1 MILTLDRSEVSST
14 PLGSSITMKPCIPF
28 PLETINVLPGTVC
41 IFEVSL
47 LHIEI
52 KEKTNIQSTGN
63 FTDIVLLI
71 SFHTDVLRW

>member
-14 PLGSSITMKPCIPF
+14 PLGSPITLRPCIPF

-47 LHIEI
+47 LHIGKKKKDI
-52 KEKTNIQSTGN
+52 WSIGN
-63 FTDIVLLI
+63 LTDIVLLI
-71 SFHTDVLRW
+71 SFHPDVVRW